1 MRVFEYFNQSRGGNH
16 FLLRALALTMSAFML
31 AAAFSGCKEAPGN
44 NPTETVKAG
53 GSGQS
58 ASTEAPKQSENYHTI
73 EVDGKT
79 YYVLDKEYSG
89 DYSLQEVVFLNDGTP
104 SDYSSDTAT
113 FIGLTGQPIPEDF
126 RQETV
131 MDKAAYEAYCQKFGL
146 TPAYPDHD
154 GGYAVLA
161 CGSEWAGI
169 VYVKVADAAVDGD
182 KLRLYFW
189 EDYHNPQPNGIGFV
203 LTVPVSASV
212 TKLEVIGM
220 VSAEEAENLR
230 KYGTTYDPE
239 NMVAEKPVI
248 YLYPEAET
256 QVQVKLDYEGQLTC
270 TYPAYRAGWTVTAE
284 PDGTLTDEKGMTYNY
299 LYWEGEADTAWDF
312 TKGFCVRGEDTAA
325 FLEDALSKLGLTR
338 REANEFIV
346 YWLPRMEGNAWNLIS
361 FQGQNYTDSAKLTV
375 SPAPDTVI
383 RVFMA
388 WKGLD
393 APVEIEPQTLTA
405 PERTGF
411 TVVEWGGS
419 GK

>member
-1 MRVFEYFNQSRGGNH
+1 M
-16 FLLRALALTMSAFML
+16 
-31 AAAFSGCKEAPGN
+31 
-44 NPTETVKAG
+44 
-53 GSGQS
+53 
-58 ASTEAPKQSENYHTI
+58 
-73 EVDGKT
+73 
-79 YYVLDKEYSG
+79 
-89 DYSLQEVVFLNDGTP
+89 
-104 SDYSSDTAT
+104 
-113 FIGLTGQPIPEDF
+113 
-126 RQETV
+126 
-131 MDKAAYEAYCQKFGL
+131 
-146 TPAYPDHD
+146 
-154 GGYAVLA
+154 LA

-212 TKLEVIGM
+212 TTLETVP
-220 VSAEEAENLR
+220 VYTPSEAENLQ
-230 KYGTTYDPE
+230 KYGSTHDPNKVE
-239 NMVAEKPVI
+239 YAKPVL

-256 QVQVKLDYEGQLTC
+256 DVTVKLDYDGQLTC

-325 FLEDALSKLGLTR
+325 FLEDALSRLGLTR
-338 REANEFIV
+338 REANEFII
-346 YWLPRMEGNAWNLIS
+346 YWLPRMEANAWNLIS